1 MSKDREGLPV
11 GRADMEAREGAIH
24 GFVRTTD
31 MARKKKKLKKSGAVS
46 PKMPRVVLFLG
57 TPPPQKNIANATKCS
72 KG

>member
-31 MARKKKKLKKSGAVS
+31 MARKKKIKKIWSRFPQNAKGR
-46 PKMPRVVLFLG
+46 PIPRHA
-57 TPPPQKNIANATKCS
+57 PPQKNIANATKCS